1 MNFSLYKVWGRQ
13 RLLQQR
19 LKLLND
25 AVSLILAV
33 LYDSPAEAVL
43 ALKRAPRAL
52 SYLCGLHEPLVVP
65 AVEQTDAHLQ
75 RLRDELLRSNL
86 RKLFGEDDG
95 ASLFALVASHRD
107 EADSQAGW
115 HQGRVDF
122 ERYLENRITPMGLV
136 RMLPVPD
143 RMAA

>member
-1 MNFSLYKVWGRQ
+1 MNFSLYKVWERQ
-13 RLLQQR
+13 RLLQRR
-19 LKLLND
+19 LRLLND

-43 ALKRAPRAL
+43 AFKRAPRAL
-52 SYLCGLHEPLVVP
+52 GYLCGLHEPLVRG
-65 AVEQTDAHLQ
+65 AVEQTDAHVQ
-75 RLRDELLRSNL
+75 RLRDELLKSNL

-95 ASLFALVASHRD
+95 ASLYAIVASHRHD
-107 EADSQAGW
+107 ADYHAGW
-115 HQGRVDF
+115 DQGRLDF

-136 RMLPVPD
+136 RMLPVPE